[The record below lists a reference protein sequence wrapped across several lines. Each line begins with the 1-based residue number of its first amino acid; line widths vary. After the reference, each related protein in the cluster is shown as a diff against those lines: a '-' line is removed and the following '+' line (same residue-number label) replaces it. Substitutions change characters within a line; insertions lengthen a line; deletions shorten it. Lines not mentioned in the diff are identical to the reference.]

1 MQEDYAMP
9 PRISRREA
17 ARRLGV
23 SMASLPLLMNL
34 PSLGWANTQQR
45 RQRMIVVFSP
55 NGTLPEKFWPD
66 EEGEQF
72 NLKPIM
78 ESFEPFKQQLLVG
91 HGLCDKIRGDG
102 DNHMRGIGCLLTG
115 DELFPGNIQGG
126 SDTPAGWASG
136 ISIDQEIKNF
146 LQQNPATQTRFG
158 SLEFGVGVPDR
169 ADTWTRMSYSGPNKP
184 IAPIDNPY
192 QMFDRLYG
200 RLADQDNLR
209 SVLDGI
215 RLDLQKMRSVV
226 SNEDRKTLEEH
237 ETLVRELEQQLQ
249 ATRGQDVGHAMPVLD
264 PGVRDEN
271 DNLPALTRMQTELLV
286 NAMVGDFARIATFQ
300 FTNSVGQARM
310 KWVGVEEDHH
320 NLSHEPDDNAAAQE
334 KLLKINRWYAEQ
346 IAYLCQRLADT
357 PEPGGAGSMLDNT
370 VVIWTNEL
378 GKGNSHTLDNI
389 PFVFIGG
396 GMPWKMGRSLK
407 FGEIPHNRLLLSLA
421 HGFGHS
427 IEKFGNPDY
436 CQDGPLPNLS

>member
-1 MQEDYAMP
+1 MINQRM
-9 PRISRREA
+9 SRREA

-23 SMASLPLLMNL
+23 SAAALPLLMNL

-45 RQRMIVVFSP
+45 RQRLIIVFSP

-66 EEGEQF
+66 EEGAQF

-78 ESFEPFKQQLLVG
+78 EAFSPFKNQTLIA

-146 LQQNPATQTRFG
+146 LQQDPATQTRFG

-169 ADTWTRMSYSGPNKP
+169 ADTWTRMSYAGPNKP

-192 QMFDRLYG
+192 QMFDKLYG

-215 RLDLQKMRSVV
+215 RHDLKRMHDVV
-226 SNEDRKTLEEH
+226 SSEDRRTLEEH
-237 ETLVRELEQQLQ
+237 ETLVRELEQELQ
-249 ATRGQDVGHAMPVLD
+249 SSRQQSVEHAMPKLEA
-264 PGVRDEN
+264 GVRDEN

-286 NAMVGDFARIATFQ
+286 NALHGDFARIATFQ

-310 KWVGVEEDHH
+310 KWLGIEEDHH
-320 NLSHEPDDNAAAQE
+320 NLSHEPDDNDDAQA
-334 KLLKINRWYAEQ
+334 KLLKINRWYADQ
-346 IAYLCQRLADT
+346 IAYLCQRLAET
-357 PEPGGAGSMLDNT
+357 PEPGGGGSMLDNSL
-370 VVIWTNEL
+370 VVWTNEL

-389 PFVFIGG
+389 PFAFIGG
-396 GMPWKMGRSLK
+396 GMPWQMGRSLK
-407 FGEIPHNRLLLSLA
+407 YGEVPHNRLLLSLA
-421 HGFGHS
+421 HGFGLDL
-427 IEKFGNPDY
+427 KTFGNPDF
-436 CQDGPLPNLS
+436 CSDGPLTNLS